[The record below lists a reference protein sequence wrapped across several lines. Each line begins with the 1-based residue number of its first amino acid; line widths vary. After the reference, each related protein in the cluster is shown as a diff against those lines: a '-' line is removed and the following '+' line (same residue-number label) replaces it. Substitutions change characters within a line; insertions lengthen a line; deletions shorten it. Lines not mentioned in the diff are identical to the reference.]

1 MNSGPVHESHDP
13 NFQISSTN
21 PVNMAL
27 QTMLIAFLLSSISIT
42 LLILHLDFLTYNACQ
57 AEVGILD
64 GSRPDTKLIRTLRG
78 VEKVTIIPS
87 IPSSDMEMEK
97 LSGDQGR
104 FSNISVISTQL

>member
-64 GSRPDTKLIRTLRG
+64 GSCPDT
-78 VEKVTIIPS
+78 
-87 IPSSDMEMEK
+87 
-97 LSGDQGR
+97 
-104 FSNISVISTQL
+104 QLVWRRSQSFQVFQAATWRWRS